1 MKNHILIILIATLIL
16 GCSSKDERY
25 DDIDFMAYVYRK
37 FDTNN
42 PAFEQEYRLV
52 SKYYALFDNQGNC
65 QLVVFKILPKPET
78 KFYNV
83 DINRKILDKTINDI
97 IDSSANIN
105 SVIDLRPKHLY
116 LYDGWDLIIRINKD
130 KKNKTIHFR
139 EFDNQSKVFQQLYLL
154 IDSIQKSTYLMDTT
168 ALAQRRV
175 QLMKY
180 TMKSDSILSPLPPL
194 PPRGTKVKFVAPKVI
209 DIAE

>member
-1 MKNHILIILIATLIL
+1 MKKHILIILLATIII

-25 DDIDFMAYVYRK
+25 DDIDFMAYGYIRVN
-37 FDTNN
+37 TNN

-52 SKYYALFDNQGNC
+52 SKYYALIDNHGNC
-65 QLVVFKILPKPET
+65 QLVVFKLLPKPET
-78 KFYNV
+78 KFYAI
-83 DINRKILDKTINDI
+83 DIEKKLLDKTINDI

-116 LYDGWDLIIRINKD
+116 LYDGWDLIIRINKGE
-130 KKNKTIHFR
+130 KSKTIHFR
-139 EFDNQSKVFQQLYLL
+139 EYENQSKVFQQLYLL

-175 QLMKY
+175 NFMKY

-194 PPRGTKVKFVAPKVI
+194 PPRGQHGKFIPPKIV
-209 DIAE
+209 DITE